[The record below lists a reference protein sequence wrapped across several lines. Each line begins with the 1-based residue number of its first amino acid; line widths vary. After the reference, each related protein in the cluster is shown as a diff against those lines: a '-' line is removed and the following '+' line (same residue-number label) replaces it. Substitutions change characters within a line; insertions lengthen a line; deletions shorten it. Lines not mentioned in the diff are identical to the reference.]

1 MEINIGAE
9 EIIELQS
16 VFTPEQVREKALA
29 KRVDAFGQMAKFI
42 QHPKPEDIAISAT
55 QKRLEPF
62 WYASAIARYVYER
75 RRTFHVQVE
84 PEVQS
89 VTLYGSE
96 HPAAGDKN
104 RSFTLDGV
112 ERCVEECRQE
122 LFLDAQ
128 RGNPGKF
135 DKYANFPKNTV
146 AEVAALERDGT
157 LVVAPEVRG
166 SFVVRKLV
174 SLLMKTFQAD
184 RVLEEKIDVTQVA
197 LYYRPVFAV
206 EYCWQVKDK
215 KQVMEFDGL
224 TGEVKLESGEL
235 KKKVV
240 SVLEND
246 ALFDIGA
253 DVAGTLFPGVNVAVK
268 LGRLAARK
276 AIK

>member
-1 MEINIGAE
+1 MEINIGVE

-16 VFTPEQVREKALA
+16 AFSPEQIREKALA
-29 KRVDAFGQMAKFI
+29 KRADAFGQMAKFI
-42 QHPKPEDIAISAT
+42 QRPKPEDIEISAT
-55 QKRLEPF
+55 QRRLEPF
-62 WYASAIARYVYER
+62 WYAAATARYVYER
-75 RRTFHVQVE
+75 RHTFHVPVA

-96 HPAAGDKN
+96 HPANGDKN
-104 RSFTLDGV
+104 HSIALDGV
-112 ERCVEECRQE
+112 ERCVEEFHQE

-135 DKYANFPKNTV
+135 DKYVSFSKNTV
-146 AEVAALERDGT
+146 ADAAALEQGGT
-157 LVVAPEVRG
+157 LAVAPEVRG

-206 EYCWQVKDK
+206 EYCWQAKDK
-215 KQVMEFDGL
+215 KQVLEFDGL
-224 TGEVKLESGEL
+224 TGEVKMENGEL

-240 SVLEND
+240 NVLEND